1 MIYTPDDL
9 ERLHRLARERA
20 EALRGEAFD
29 ELWHEFDGWLHRSAQ
44 RAGRAANRLAHRLQQ
59 HRRLRGLIHD

>member
-1 MIYTPDDL
+1 MTYTPDDL

-29 ELWHEFDGWLHRSAQ
+29 TLWHDIDHWLHRSADG
-44 RAGRAANRLAHRLQQ
+44 AVRAANRLAHRLQQ
-59 HRRLRGLIHD
+59 HRRLRGLAHD